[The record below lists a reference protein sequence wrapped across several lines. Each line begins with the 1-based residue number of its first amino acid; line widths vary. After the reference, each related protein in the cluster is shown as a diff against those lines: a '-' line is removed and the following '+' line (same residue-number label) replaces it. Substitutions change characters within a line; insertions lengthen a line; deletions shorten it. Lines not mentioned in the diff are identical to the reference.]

1 MPANWKNFQPRVGL
15 SWDPGGDGKTSIRTG
30 YGLNGNFISGQFF
43 FDSNQAWPFNYEVNA
58 IGTNVTNF
66 DDPWAG
72 LGRTNPYPVTLGASL
87 PKVPAGA
94 FIMVPNDLKGTR
106 VHAWNAAFQRQLG
119 SSFAVSATYLGNYM
133 NHIWGDVTG
142 NPGRL
147 PAGAGATGP
156 CTLNSPTGP
165 QTFANCSTAPLDLR
179 REITQANPAIGQY
192 IGFLDWITDAGWQR
206 YNGLL
211 LSLQKRA
218 GNGLSYTANY
228 TVSKCEGIAQSNTG
242 GNPLNVGTGY
252 TYPQSLL
259 NPPSNSKELFEKDK
273 GPCSFSPRHIFN
285 VTASAQTPDF
295 KGTAARVLASG
306 WRLSGI
312 VRVQS
317 GNAQIGRAHV

>member
-1 MPANWKNFQPRVGL
+1 
-15 SWDPGGDGKTSIRTG
+15 
-30 YGLNGNFISGQFF
+30 
-43 FDSNQAWPFNYEVNA
+43 
-58 IGTNVTNF
+58 
-66 DDPWAG
+66 
-72 LGRTNPYPVTLGASL
+72 
-87 PKVPAGA
+87 
-94 FIMVPNDLKGTR
+94 MVPNDLKGTR

-147 PAGAGATGP
+147 PAGAAATGP

-179 REITQANPAIGQY
+179 RDITQANPAIGQY

-242 GNPLNVGTGY
+242 GNTWVITIDASYLPSGRTADDFFAAGDAVKVVKWNAATATTVVSSVGDATDLGFFATGRLWF
-252 TYPQSLL
+252 T
-259 NPPSNSKELFEKDK
+259 DA
-273 GPCSFSPRHIFN
+273 
-285 VTASAQTPDF
+285 VSAIGGVRVDSYRANFRSTTV
-295 KGTAARVLASG
+295 GGVATAAKVLRPSCRRPSRRSSRSTFPKPSR
-306 WRLSGI
+306 WPTWLTRC
-312 VRVQS
+312 R
-317 GNAQIGRAHV
+317 

>member
-1 MPANWKNFQPRVGL
+1 MIGAQSER
-15 SWDPGGDGKTSIRTG
+15 STG
-30 YGLNGNFISGQFF
+30 WST
-43 FDSNQAWPFNYEVNA
+43 VHK
-58 IGTNVTNF
+58 
-66 DDPWAG
+66 
-72 LGRTNPYPVTLGASL
+72 ASR
-87 PKVPAGA
+87 PAGA
-94 FIMVPNDLKGTR
+94 
-106 VHAWNAAFQRQLG
+106 A
-119 SSFAVSATYLGNYM
+119 
-133 NHIWGDVTG
+133 
-142 NPGRL
+142 
-147 PAGAGATGP
+147 ATGP

-179 REITQANPAIGQY
+179 REFTQANPAIGQY
-192 IGFLDWITDAGWQR
+192 IGYLDWMTDAGWQR

-273 GPCSFSPRHIFN
+273 GPCSFSPTHIFN

-295 KGTAARVLASG
+295 KGKATRVLASG

-317 GNAQIGRAHV
+317 GNALRITTGVDRSLDGVTTGTQRANQVSDNVYGDKTINNWFNPAAFAQPALGTQGNSGYNAYLGPTQKTLDLSLVRQFPISMTQRLEARIEAFNAFNWFRPLDPVTTLSSPVFGRIQAAADPRIMQFAVKYVF